1 MARVPEASV
10 EPRFRGR
17 KGLPPLIFLPLESFP
32 TLHYPNIPAR
42 SPTLQ
47 AKYDGAGSP
56 NPEEAQDSWARGV
69 FRRPSFFFPGPRPD
83 FRFLNNAL
91 QPKYHQAGSVNPH
104 EAQVP

>member
-56 NPEEAQDSWARGV
+56 SPEEAQDSWAHGV
-69 FRRPSFFFPGPRPD
+69 FHCPSFFLLEPRPD
-83 FRFLNNAL
+83 FRFLNNTL
-91 QPKYHQAGSVNPH
+91 QPKNYQAGSVNPH